1 MCIFLTGVLCG
12 WLAPRD
18 HANQVPSVQ
27 ERGGMPD
34 DNAEVDDNAVFENA
48 IYIPQATGE

>member
-1 MCIFLTGVLCG
+1 MFLTGVLCG

-18 HANQVPSVQ
+18 PANQVPSVQ
-27 ERGGMPD
+27 EPDHMRD
-34 DNAEVDDNAVFENA
+34 DNAEVADNVVFENA